1 MHITKLKSSDLHG
14 VLGEARREH
23 KSKVGDIDESRTHLN
38 YHLSPREN
46 EIHSAEEFRER
57 IKALGVTRKLRGDA
71 VCCLSTIVT
80 LPQDY
85 EGDVE
90 DFFKAA
96 YISAVNTLCGGRE
109 ELVVQAY
116 VHMDEKTPHMH
127 FVSIPIVEKDGKA
140 KLSAKDL
147 LTKSFMR
154 SFHPT
159 MEQEMTEFLGEP
171 IKLHDEE
178 LCEERRQAQA
188 KGDRSLDYKTIEEY
202 KATKQK
208 EAKEQAL
215 DESIDKKEF
224 ASDMLTKEIAGQT
237 AYKAQIS
244 KKATEEQEKYDKL
257 VKAVEKAKTNLEEA
271 NAELNDYL
279 AKGQTKIDKQAQTI
293 KDNAKAISLQ
303 EDEKGALEAH
313 IANLTQLSKDFTAKA
328 KKAREEADKGAEVR
342 DAINAQI
349 RRDGFVGSDMSVLTL
364 LALLRDDGRDE
375 LADGL
380 QYLIEQEYSL

>member
-1 MHITKLKSSDLHG
+1 MHIMKMKSADLHG

-23 KSKVGDIDESRTHLN
+23 KSKVGDIDESKTHLN

-71 VCCLSTIVT
+71 VCCLSTIIT
-80 LPQDY
+80 LPQDF

-90 DFFKAA
+90 DFFKAG
-96 YISAVNTLCGGRE
+96 YKSLVNTLCGGRE
-109 ELVVQAY
+109 ELVAQAY

-127 FVSIPIVEKDGKA
+127 FVSIPIVEKDGKV

-159 MEQEMTEFLGEP
+159 MEQEMTDLLNVP

-188 KGDRSLDYKTIEEY
+188 KGDRSLDYVTIEEY
-202 KATKQK
+202 KGKKQK

-215 DESIDKKEF
+215 DKSIEKMEF
-224 ASDMLTKEIAGQT
+224 TFDMLTTEVNSLT
-237 AYKAQIS
+237 SYKADLGTEAGKLKKKFDELKKSVETARMDFGGIIKQINVYRPIS
-244 KKATEEQEKYDKL
+244 ALEDEIEAIRAIQREIIAQQDKDRL
-257 VKAVEKAKTNLEEA
+257 NGLIQGVER
-271 NAELNDYL
+271 
-279 AKGQTKIDKQAQTI
+279 KIDELYYQGEYDYTD
-293 KDNAKAISLQ
+293 KD
-303 EDEKGALEAH
+303 EDSDDW
-313 IANLTQLSKDFTAKA
+313 LS
-328 KKAREEADKGAEVR
+328 R
-342 DAINAQI
+342 
-349 RRDGFVGSDMSVLTL
+349 
-364 LALLRDDGRDE
+364 
-375 LADGL
+375 
-380 QYLIEQEYSL
+380 